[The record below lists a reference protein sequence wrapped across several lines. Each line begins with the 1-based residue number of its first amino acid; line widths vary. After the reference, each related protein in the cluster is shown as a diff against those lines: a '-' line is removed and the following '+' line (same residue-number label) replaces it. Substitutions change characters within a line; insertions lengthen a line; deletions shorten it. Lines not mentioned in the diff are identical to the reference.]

1 MEDCTVMT
9 YLKDFRALVA
19 RRSYSQTKKHWYRY
33 TFWLAL
39 LDKTPKKAQLSPHR
53 DLLTVQEETCSWVVY
68 IKFVSL
74 KLRALLSLL
83 YLMMTKKTP
92 GTPIWLHRGCWYMY
106 ISQPRKSIV
115 ILCDIIIRKSLLN
128 LTFLVFKL
136 EGNNSGLPATLLPGS
151 AIL

>member
-1 MEDCTVMT
+1 
-9 YLKDFRALVA
+9 
-19 RRSYSQTKKHWYRY
+19 
-33 TFWLAL
+33 
-39 LDKTPKKAQLSPHR
+39 
-53 DLLTVQEETCSWVVY
+53 
-68 IKFVSL
+68 
-74 KLRALLSLL
+74 
-83 YLMMTKKTP
+83 
-92 GTPIWLHRGCWYMY
+92 MY